1 MRRGGPQTRGPR
13 WSVSRSMSW
22 RWSGSTFVTLAGAIG
37 VAVCA
42 LYAWRR
48 RGSPA
53 AASLVVALLAATEWS
68 LAHTLELSGGN
79 LATRQLGGELRFI
92 GTCLLPPACLIFML
106 QYSGRIRRPS
116 RSMLALLAIEP
127 LVVLTTL
134 AIPATRH
141 LMISWDPRAPGASPA
156 AGGLGP
162 SARPG
167 PLYWVDF
174 VYFTVL
180 MWAFVVILAV
190 TLARTSRMYRRQSAI
205 LFSALLAPLLSS
217 TLYSLRIGP
226 FGRLD
231 LTPFAFVLT
240 SAVLVWCVLG
250 FSLLDLRPVA
260 RSRIFQTIAD
270 GVVVLDLYGKVID
283 ANLAAERL
291 LGQPLSQAVGQP
303 VEQVLPAWA
312 AVIARQ
318 RDHGRDTVKEAR
330 AAGGSYEV
338 AISSLTDSLGQPTGQ
353 LLVAQ
358 IVNEA
363 GPELLDGR
371 PVKLETRPLPL
382 WVDAPKVER
391 IVENLLANAAR
402 HTPPGTPVWVRVEP
416 HDRGAVL
423 VVEDAGPGVPAELR
437 EAIFQPFRQGPNPAA
452 YAPGLGVGLTLVHRF
467 AELHGG
473 RAWVEDGPG
482 HGASFRV
489 LLPDAHHAD
498 SSGNGDGR
506 VLGGRGPVPAGD
518 VGRDRQVALE
528 AAVGPRLAGGQ
539 AQRQH
544 ARPDR
549 QGVVLFLVADRAGAH
564 LGRDLEQRHRQ
575 HGGGRQLLAV
585 GAARDLAAA
594 RDDVLDH
601 GPQGRVLLLEV
612 GDQAGPAED
621 HHRAVLKGMVE
632 YRAGQDQ
639 PVDQR
644 DRDADVHPRPHAEA
658 AAGRPVQVQRLADP
672 SVAGRQ
678 RVDLPV
684 HGEGHMAQ
692 EPLVQDGVH
701 GRPVVP
707 PALRQPPHLR
717 AAGQLIC
724 AVGPLVHGP
733 PRNTFYNNRN

>member
-1 MRRGGPQTRGPR
+1 
-13 WSVSRSMSW
+13 MSW

-53 AASLVVALLAATEWS
+53 AASLAVALLAATEWS

-217 TLYSLRIGP
+217 ALYSLRIGP

-283 ANLAAERL
+283 ANFAAERL

-318 RDHGRDTVKEAR
+318 RDHGRDTGKEAR

-353 LLVAQ
+353 LLVARDVTERHRVDDMKKTFLLAVSHELRTPLAAVLGIAITLEHQQLRIDAANRADLLGQLASSARKLDRLLADLLDLDRLDRPTVTAERVRVDLGELVGQ

-382 WVDAPKVER
+382 SVDAPKVER

-498 SSGNGDGR
+498 SSGNGDR
-506 VLGGRGPVPAGD
+506 RG
-518 VGRDRQVALE
+518 
-528 AAVGPRLAGGQ
+528 
-539 AQRQH
+539 
-544 ARPDR
+544 
-549 QGVVLFLVADRAGAH
+549 
-564 LGRDLEQRHRQ
+564 
-575 HGGGRQLLAV
+575 
-585 GAARDLAAA
+585 
-594 RDDVLDH
+594 
-601 GPQGRVLLLEV
+601 
-612 GDQAGPAED
+612 
-621 HHRAVLKGMVE
+621 
-632 YRAGQDQ
+632 
-639 PVDQR
+639 
-644 DRDADVHPRPHAEA
+644 
-658 AAGRPVQVQRLADP
+658 
-672 SVAGRQ
+672 
-678 RVDLPV
+678 
-684 HGEGHMAQ
+684 
-692 EPLVQDGVH
+692 
-701 GRPVVP
+701 
-707 PALRQPPHLR
+707 
-717 AAGQLIC
+717 
-724 AVGPLVHGP
+724 
-733 PRNTFYNNRN
+733 

>member
-53 AASLVVALLAATEWS
+53 AASLAVALLAATEWS

-205 LFSALLAPLLSS
+205 LFSALLA
-217 TLYSLRIGP
+217 
-226 FGRLD
+226 
-231 LTPFAFVLT
+231 
-240 SAVLVWCVLG
+240 
-250 FSLLDLRPVA
+250 
-260 RSRIFQTIAD
+260 
-270 GVVVLDLYGKVID
+270 
-283 ANLAAERL
+283 
-291 LGQPLSQAVGQP
+291 
-303 VEQVLPAWA
+303 
-312 AVIARQ
+312 RQ

-353 LLVAQ
+353 LLVARDVTERHRVDDMKKTFLLAVSHELRTPLAAVLGIAITLEHQQLRLDAANRADLLGQLASSARKLDRLLADLLDLDRLDRPTVTAERVRVDLGELVGQ

-363 GPELLDGR
+363 GPELLDGC

-416 HDRGAVL
+416 HDRGA
-423 VVEDAGPGVPAELR
+423 AGAR
-437 EAIFQPFRQGPNPAA
+437 SA
-452 YAPGLGVGLTLVHRF
+452 
-467 AELHGG
+467 
-473 RAWVEDGPG
+473 
-482 HGASFRV
+482 
-489 LLPDAHHAD
+489 
-498 SSGNGDGR
+498 
-506 VLGGRGPVPAGD
+506 GRGSPAH
-518 VGRDRQVALE
+518 
-528 AAVGPRLAGGQ
+528 
-539 AQRQH
+539 AQRAA
-544 ARPDR
+544 ARGGTLRRWPR
-549 QGVVLFLVADRAGAH
+549 PWGARAGASRRR
-564 LGRDLEQRHRQ
+564 GQ
-575 HGGGRQLLAV
+575 
-585 GAARDLAAA
+585 
-594 RDDVLDH
+594 
-601 GPQGRVLLLEV
+601 
-612 GDQAGPAED
+612 GPA
-621 HHRAVLKGMVE
+621 
-632 YRAGQDQ
+632 
-639 PVDQR
+639 
-644 DRDADVHPRPHAEA
+644 
-658 AAGRPVQVQRLADP
+658 
-672 SVAGRQ
+672 
-678 RVDLPV
+678 
-684 HGEGHMAQ
+684 
-692 EPLVQDGVH
+692 
-701 GRPVVP
+701 
-707 PALRQPPHLR
+707 
-717 AAGQLIC
+717 
-724 AVGPLVHGP
+724 
-733 PRNTFYNNRN
+733 

>member
-53 AASLVVALLAATEWS
+53 AASLAVALLAATEWS

-106 QYSGRIRRPS
+106 QYSGRIRQPS

-353 LLVAQ
+353 LLVARDVTERHRVDDMKKTFLLAVSHELRTPLAAVLGIAITLDHQLADLLDLDRLDRPTVTAERVRVDLGELVGQ

-423 VVEDAGPGVPAELR
+423 
-437 EAIFQPFRQGPNPAA
+437 
-452 YAPGLGVGLTLVHRF
+452 
-467 AELHGG
+467 
-473 RAWVEDGPG
+473 
-482 HGASFRV
+482 
-489 LLPDAHHAD
+489 
-498 SSGNGDGR
+498 
-506 VLGGRGPVPAGD
+506 
-518 VGRDRQVALE
+518 
-528 AAVGPRLAGGQ
+528 
-539 AQRQH
+539 
-544 ARPDR
+544 
-549 QGVVLFLVADRAGAH
+549 
-564 LGRDLEQRHRQ
+564 
-575 HGGGRQLLAV
+575 
-585 GAARDLAAA
+585 
-594 RDDVLDH
+594 
-601 GPQGRVLLLEV
+601 
-612 GDQAGPAED
+612 
-621 HHRAVLKGMVE
+621 
-632 YRAGQDQ
+632 
-639 PVDQR
+639 
-644 DRDADVHPRPHAEA
+644 
-658 AAGRPVQVQRLADP
+658 
-672 SVAGRQ
+672 
-678 RVDLPV
+678 
-684 HGEGHMAQ
+684 
-692 EPLVQDGVH
+692 
-701 GRPVVP
+701 
-707 PALRQPPHLR
+707 
-717 AAGQLIC
+717 
-724 AVGPLVHGP
+724 
-733 PRNTFYNNRN
+733 

>member
-53 AASLVVALLAATEWS
+53 AASLAVALLAATEWS

-116 RSMLALLAIEP
+116 PRVLALLAVEP

-141 LMISWDPRAPGASPA
+141 LMISWVPGAPGAGAA
-156 AGGLGP
+156 AGGLDP

-205 LFSALLAPLLSS
+205 LFSALLAPLLTS

-270 GVVVLDLYGKVID
+270 GAD
-283 ANLAAERL
+283 L
-291 LGQPLSQAVGQP
+291 LGQLASSARKLDRLLADLLDLDRLDRPTVTAERVRVDLGELVG
-303 VEQVLPAWA
+303 
-312 AVIARQ
+312 
-318 RDHGRDTVKEAR
+318 
-330 AAGGSYEV
+330 
-338 AISSLTDSLGQPTGQ
+338 
-353 LLVAQ
+353 Q

-402 HTPPGTPVWVRVEP
+402 HTPPGTPVWGRVEP
-416 HDRGAVL
+416 HARGAVL
-423 VVEDAGPGVPAELR
+423 VVEDAGPGVPA
-437 EAIFQPFRQGPNPAA
+437 
-452 YAPGLGVGLTLVHRF
+452 
-467 AELHGG
+467 
-473 RAWVEDGPG
+473 
-482 HGASFRV
+482 
-489 LLPDAHHAD
+489 
-498 SSGNGDGR
+498 
-506 VLGGRGPVPAGD
+506 
-518 VGRDRQVALE
+518 
-528 AAVGPRLAGGQ
+528 
-539 AQRQH
+539 
-544 ARPDR
+544 
-549 QGVVLFLVADRAGAH
+549 
-564 LGRDLEQRHRQ
+564 
-575 HGGGRQLLAV
+575 
-585 GAARDLAAA
+585 
-594 RDDVLDH
+594 
-601 GPQGRVLLLEV
+601 
-612 GDQAGPAED
+612 
-621 HHRAVLKGMVE
+621 
-632 YRAGQDQ
+632 
-639 PVDQR
+639 
-644 DRDADVHPRPHAEA
+644 
-658 AAGRPVQVQRLADP
+658 
-672 SVAGRQ
+672 
-678 RVDLPV
+678 
-684 HGEGHMAQ
+684 
-692 EPLVQDGVH
+692 
-701 GRPVVP
+701 
-707 PALRQPPHLR
+707 
-717 AAGQLIC
+717 
-724 AVGPLVHGP
+724 
-733 PRNTFYNNRN
+733 

>member
-53 AASLVVALLAATEWS
+53 AASLAVALLAATEWS

-353 LLVAQ
+353 LASSARKLDRLLADLLDLDRLDRPTVTAERVRVDLGELVGQ

-452 YAPGLGVGLTLVHRF
+452 YAPG
-467 AELHGG
+467 
-473 RAWVEDGPG
+473 
-482 HGASFRV
+482 
-489 LLPDAHHAD
+489 
-498 SSGNGDGR
+498 
-506 VLGGRGPVPAGD
+506 
-518 VGRDRQVALE
+518 
-528 AAVGPRLAGGQ
+528 Q

-621 HHRAVLKGMVE
+621 HHRAELKGMVE

-658 AAGRPVQVQRLADP
+658 AAGRP
-672 SVAGRQ
+672 
-678 RVDLPV
+678 
-684 HGEGHMAQ
+684 
-692 EPLVQDGVH
+692 
-701 GRPVVP
+701 
-707 PALRQPPHLR
+707 
-717 AAGQLIC
+717 
-724 AVGPLVHGP
+724 
-733 PRNTFYNNRN
+733 

>member
-53 AASLVVALLAATEWS
+53 AASLAVALLAATEWS

-79 LATRQLGGELRFI
+79 LRFI

-260 RSRIFQTIAD
+260 RGRIFQTIAD

-353 LLVAQ
+353 LLVARDVTERHRVDDMKKTFLLAVSHELRTPLAAVLGIAITLEHQ
-358 IVNEA
+358 QLRLDAANRADLLGQLVNEA

-498 SSGNGDGR
+498 SSGNGDR
-506 VLGGRGPVPAGD
+506 RG
-518 VGRDRQVALE
+518 
-528 AAVGPRLAGGQ
+528 
-539 AQRQH
+539 
-544 ARPDR
+544 
-549 QGVVLFLVADRAGAH
+549 
-564 LGRDLEQRHRQ
+564 
-575 HGGGRQLLAV
+575 
-585 GAARDLAAA
+585 
-594 RDDVLDH
+594 
-601 GPQGRVLLLEV
+601 
-612 GDQAGPAED
+612 
-621 HHRAVLKGMVE
+621 
-632 YRAGQDQ
+632 
-639 PVDQR
+639 
-644 DRDADVHPRPHAEA
+644 
-658 AAGRPVQVQRLADP
+658 
-672 SVAGRQ
+672 
-678 RVDLPV
+678 
-684 HGEGHMAQ
+684 
-692 EPLVQDGVH
+692 
-701 GRPVVP
+701 
-707 PALRQPPHLR
+707 
-717 AAGQLIC
+717 
-724 AVGPLVHGP
+724 
-733 PRNTFYNNRN
+733 

>member
-53 AASLVVALLAATEWS
+53 AASLAVALLAATEWS

-353 LLVAQ
+353 LLVARDVTERHRVDDMKKTFLLAVSHELRTPLAAVLGIAITLEHQQLRLDAANRADLLGQLASSARKLDRLLGELVGQ

-498 SSGNGDGR
+498 SSGNGDR
-506 VLGGRGPVPAGD
+506 RG
-518 VGRDRQVALE
+518 
-528 AAVGPRLAGGQ
+528 
-539 AQRQH
+539 
-544 ARPDR
+544 
-549 QGVVLFLVADRAGAH
+549 
-564 LGRDLEQRHRQ
+564 
-575 HGGGRQLLAV
+575 
-585 GAARDLAAA
+585 
-594 RDDVLDH
+594 
-601 GPQGRVLLLEV
+601 
-612 GDQAGPAED
+612 
-621 HHRAVLKGMVE
+621 
-632 YRAGQDQ
+632 
-639 PVDQR
+639 
-644 DRDADVHPRPHAEA
+644 
-658 AAGRPVQVQRLADP
+658 
-672 SVAGRQ
+672 
-678 RVDLPV
+678 
-684 HGEGHMAQ
+684 
-692 EPLVQDGVH
+692 
-701 GRPVVP
+701 
-707 PALRQPPHLR
+707 
-717 AAGQLIC
+717 
-724 AVGPLVHGP
+724 
-733 PRNTFYNNRN
+733 

>member
-1 MRRGGPQTRGPR
+1 
-13 WSVSRSMSW
+13 MSW

-53 AASLVVALLAATEWS
+53 AASLAVALLAATEWS

-353 LLVAQ
+353 LLVARDVTERHRVDDMKKTFLLAVSHELRTPLAAVLGIAITLEHQQLRLDAANRADLLGQLASSARKLDRLLADLLDLDRLDRPTVTAERVRVDLGELVGQ

-498 SSGNGDGR
+498 SSGNGDR
-506 VLGGRGPVPAGD
+506 RG
-518 VGRDRQVALE
+518 
-528 AAVGPRLAGGQ
+528 
-539 AQRQH
+539 
-544 ARPDR
+544 
-549 QGVVLFLVADRAGAH
+549 
-564 LGRDLEQRHRQ
+564 
-575 HGGGRQLLAV
+575 
-585 GAARDLAAA
+585 
-594 RDDVLDH
+594 
-601 GPQGRVLLLEV
+601 
-612 GDQAGPAED
+612 
-621 HHRAVLKGMVE
+621 
-632 YRAGQDQ
+632 
-639 PVDQR
+639 
-644 DRDADVHPRPHAEA
+644 
-658 AAGRPVQVQRLADP
+658 
-672 SVAGRQ
+672 
-678 RVDLPV
+678 
-684 HGEGHMAQ
+684 
-692 EPLVQDGVH
+692 
-701 GRPVVP
+701 
-707 PALRQPPHLR
+707 
-717 AAGQLIC
+717 
-724 AVGPLVHGP
+724 
-733 PRNTFYNNRN
+733 

>member
-1 MRRGGPQTRGPR
+1 
-13 WSVSRSMSW
+13 MSW

-53 AASLVVALLAATEWS
+53 AASLAVALLAATEWS

-116 RSMLALLAIEP
+116 PRVLALLAAEP

-141 LMISWDPRAPGASPA
+141 LMISWVPGAPGAGAA
-156 AGGLGP
+156 AGGLDP

-205 LFSALLAPLLSS
+205 LFSALLAPLLTS

-353 LLVAQ
+353 LLVARDVTERHRVDDMKKTFLLAVSHELRTPLAAVLGIAITLEHQQLRLDAANRADLLGQLASSARKLDRLLADLLDLDRLDRPTVTAERVRVDLGELVGQ

-416 HDRGAVL
+416 HARGAVL
-423 VVEDAGPGVPAELR
+423 VVEDAGPGVPAEFR
-437 EAIFQPFRQGPNPAA
+437 EAIFQPFRQGPDPAA
-452 YAPGLGVGLTLVHRF
+452 YAPGLGVGLTLVRRF

-473 RAWVEDGPG
+473 SAWVEDGPG
-482 HGASFRV
+482 RGACFRV
-489 LLPDAHHAD
+489 LLPDADHAD
-498 SSGNGDGR
+498 SSGNGDR
-506 VLGGRGPVPAGD
+506 RG
-518 VGRDRQVALE
+518 
-528 AAVGPRLAGGQ
+528 
-539 AQRQH
+539 
-544 ARPDR
+544 
-549 QGVVLFLVADRAGAH
+549 
-564 LGRDLEQRHRQ
+564 
-575 HGGGRQLLAV
+575 
-585 GAARDLAAA
+585 
-594 RDDVLDH
+594 
-601 GPQGRVLLLEV
+601 
-612 GDQAGPAED
+612 
-621 HHRAVLKGMVE
+621 
-632 YRAGQDQ
+632 
-639 PVDQR
+639 
-644 DRDADVHPRPHAEA
+644 
-658 AAGRPVQVQRLADP
+658 
-672 SVAGRQ
+672 
-678 RVDLPV
+678 
-684 HGEGHMAQ
+684 
-692 EPLVQDGVH
+692 
-701 GRPVVP
+701 
-707 PALRQPPHLR
+707 
-717 AAGQLIC
+717 
-724 AVGPLVHGP
+724 
-733 PRNTFYNNRN
+733 

>member
-1 MRRGGPQTRGPR
+1 
-13 WSVSRSMSW
+13 MSW

-53 AASLVVALLAATEWS
+53 AASLAVALLAATEWS

-127 LVVLTTL
+127 LVVL
-134 AIPATRH
+134 I
-141 LMISWDPRAPGASPA
+141 
-156 AGGLGP
+156 
-162 SARPG
+162 
-167 PLYWVDF
+167 
-174 VYFTVL
+174 
-180 MWAFVVILAV
+180 

-353 LLVAQ
+353 LLVARDVTERHRVDDMKKTFLLAVSHELRTPLAAVLGIAITLEHQQLRLDAANRADLLGQLASSARKLDRLLADLLDLDRLDRPTVTAERVRVDLGELVGQ

-498 SSGNGDGR
+498 SSGNGDR
-506 VLGGRGPVPAGD
+506 RG
-518 VGRDRQVALE
+518 
-528 AAVGPRLAGGQ
+528 
-539 AQRQH
+539 
-544 ARPDR
+544 
-549 QGVVLFLVADRAGAH
+549 
-564 LGRDLEQRHRQ
+564 
-575 HGGGRQLLAV
+575 
-585 GAARDLAAA
+585 
-594 RDDVLDH
+594 
-601 GPQGRVLLLEV
+601 
-612 GDQAGPAED
+612 
-621 HHRAVLKGMVE
+621 
-632 YRAGQDQ
+632 
-639 PVDQR
+639 
-644 DRDADVHPRPHAEA
+644 
-658 AAGRPVQVQRLADP
+658 
-672 SVAGRQ
+672 
-678 RVDLPV
+678 
-684 HGEGHMAQ
+684 
-692 EPLVQDGVH
+692 
-701 GRPVVP
+701 
-707 PALRQPPHLR
+707 
-717 AAGQLIC
+717 
-724 AVGPLVHGP
+724 
-733 PRNTFYNNRN
+733 